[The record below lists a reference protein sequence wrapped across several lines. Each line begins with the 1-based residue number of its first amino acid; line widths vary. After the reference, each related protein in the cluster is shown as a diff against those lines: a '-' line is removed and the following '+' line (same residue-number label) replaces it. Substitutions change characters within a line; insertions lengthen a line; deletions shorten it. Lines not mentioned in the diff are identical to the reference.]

1 MSPYAGVSAKDVKK
15 LDRCIRKVM
24 KGGTKQ
30 FKGRSPKSRAVAI
43 CRKSLKV

>member
-1 MSPYAGVSAKDVKK
+1 MPYAGVPKSKVAK
-15 LDRCIRKVM
+15 LDRCVRKVM

-30 FKGRSPKSRAVAI
+30 FKGRSPKSRAIAI